1 MNVKTAIKIMLW
13 LLAGIIIFHA
23 CILVQLIPYEITW
36 GGRLKNEE
44 EMFVFESISILIN
57 LLLMGALLIKGG
69 YVSRIIPLKIINIF
83 LWFFFGLFCL
93 NTIGNI
99 IAKTNFEKSFA
110 LLTLAFSVLLWI
122 ILRKG
127 KKEFQ

>member
-13 LLAGIIIFHA
+13 LLAGIIIFHG

-57 LLLMGALLIKGG
+57 LILMGALLIKGG
-69 YVSRIIPLKIINIF
+69 YVSRIIPIKIINIF
-83 LWFFFGLFCL
+83 LWLFFGLFCL

-99 IAKTNFEKSFA
+99 LAKTNFEKSFA